1 MLKRPLTVF
10 ALGVALAAAWWG
22 YRQHQDDFALKA
34 RLAMTVA
41 PRSSDFVDC
50 ASFTDQKPLVLL
62 ALGQSNAGNHGS
74 LSASADAPVLMMI
87 GTHCLVAN
95 DPLPGATGSG
105 GSIWRHLPT
114 MLGNELAGR
123 KVVLSVLAVDAT
135 SMNDWIRPGSAIG
148 KRLADQIVALR
159 RQGLSPDFLLW
170 QHGEADARNGTSASH
185 YLDGLEK
192 LALLSEKAGTPAPLL
207 LAHSTVCRS
216 DPSKT
221 IRAAIDSATKMN
233 IRFVAGPDTDL
244 LLGDTYRHD
253 GCHLN
258 SAGQRAA
265 ARDWA
270 AALKPHI
277 VMSNAAR

>member
-22 YRQHQDDFALKA
+22 YRQHQDDLALKA
-34 RLAMTVA
+34 KLAMTVA

-135 SMNDWIRPGSAIG
+135 SIDDWIRPGSAIG
-148 KRLADQIVALR
+148 RAEHCGAA
-159 RQGLSPDFLLW
+159 
-170 QHGEADARNGTSASH
+170 H
-185 YLDGLEK
+185 
-192 LALLSEKAGTPAPLL
+192 AGTQQQPE
-207 LAHSTVCRS
+207 V
-216 DPSKT
+216 
-221 IRAAIDSATKMN
+221 
-233 IRFVAGPDTDL
+233 
-244 LLGDTYRHD
+244 
-253 GCHLN
+253 
-258 SAGQRAA
+258 
-265 ARDWA
+265 
-270 AALKPHI
+270 AALFE
-277 VMSNAAR
+277 ARVETCAQHPARCGQPRAGVAQ